1 MGKRV
6 CLLLMLHWVLAWVP
20 GCLCFQ
26 SPDFAIQCLS
36 AQNSKRVKDLK
47 SQKTKLQQDLKK
59 SQNALDKTR
68 SDVKKGQL
76 NLRYLDKE
84 IAVRVEYIHQT
95 ERELD
100 SLERMV
106 DSVQAEIR
114 VLDSVLTVKKEKYT
128 RALRM
133 AQAYRKVNSSLLF
146 ALSAGDI
153 AQMYRRLRYTRQYA
167 SYERML
173 GEDVQVKQIA
183 LLEQQNRLL
192 GLKSEMNRKMQVL
205 VEERARLSRQQVEQQ
220 SQVNVLQKQAKNLQK
235 QVNEQQAKIA
245 ALQKKIEE
253 VVAEEIRK
261 AEAERKRKE
270 EEARKKA
277 AAAATKNKQTPAQ
290 SQSSSKTQSKTS
302 TSKGGTA
309 ASGSWLTPEEKK
321 LNGSFVQ
328 NKGRLP
334 VPITGEYMIR
344 SRFGSNT
351 SGHSNVVLNNKGI
364 DYVGRAGAR
373 SRSIFDGEVTRV
385 VSFGNMKIVLIRHGS
400 YISVYTNL
408 SSVIVRKGQKVKAR
422 DLIGTVADD
431 GLGNYVLHF
440 ELRQERNI
448 LNPEAWIGR

>member
-26 SPDFAIQCLS
+26 SPDFAILCLS

-68 SDVKKGQL
+68 NDVKKGQL

-192 GLKSEMNRKMQVL
+192 GLKSEMNRKMQIL

-277 AAAATKNKQTPAQ
+277 AAAAAKNKQTPAQ

-302 TSKGGTA
+302 TSKSGTA